1 MPVSMPHTSVPRW
14 SPALPVPAQAT
25 RVVLVTDSAETS
37 PLAGEFDG
45 DILAVSPEG
54 LGPVLEKACVGW
66 HFVIHG
72 TDATVSAVRA
82 RLLAAGAI
90 DAEITTLVEDAD
102 RRRVFCTHCRT
113 ATAAQVEIGGTVP
126 CSGCGSPLV
135 VYHHFSRRLG
145 AYMGY
150 RVDAEELP

>member
-14 SPALPVPAQAT
+14 SPALPVPAHST
-25 RVVLVTDSAETS
+25 RVVLVTDAADLP
-37 PLAGEFDG
+37 PLSEELDG
-45 DILAVSPEG
+45 DILTVSPDA
-54 LGPVLEKACVGW
+54 LAPVLENARVGW
-66 HFVIHG
+66 HFVLHG

-82 RLLAAGAI
+82 RLLAAGAL
-90 DAEITTLVEDAD
+90 DAEITTLVEDAA
-102 RRRVFCTHCRT
+102 RRQVFCTHCRNT
-113 ATAAQVEIGGTVP
+113 TMAHTEIGGTVP
-126 CSGCGSPLV
+126 CSGCGAPLA